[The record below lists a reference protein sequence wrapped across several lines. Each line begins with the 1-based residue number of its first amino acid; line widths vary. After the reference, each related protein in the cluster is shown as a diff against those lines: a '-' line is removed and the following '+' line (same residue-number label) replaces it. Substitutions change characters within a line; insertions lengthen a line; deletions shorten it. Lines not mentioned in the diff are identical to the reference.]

1 MKHILTIL
9 LLISAISI
17 YAQKQGQERVDSL
30 LTELEKAETDTTKV
44 NILNEVSRQNISFGN
59 YEIAMEQAEKAL
71 LVARN
76 AQFKKGEADAH
87 SSIGII
93 YSNQGNYPEALKNHL
108 ALLKISEET
117 ENKANMA
124 SAHMNIGIVY
134 AIQGNYPEA
143 LKFFLNAL
151 KIFEEIGNKNRT
163 ASTYGNIGNIYR
175 IQGNYREALKNH
187 QAALKIF
194 EIIEDKRMIA
204 SCYINIG
211 NIYVDQD
218 NYPEAL
224 KNHQAAL
231 RICEEVGAK
240 REQAL
245 SSNNIGGIYRKQGNY
260 AEALKS
266 LFASLKISEQI
277 GHKELM
283 AMTYS
288 SIGFVYE
295 KLGELR
301 ESEKWLYKSLQ
312 LGKEIGMTDNT
323 RDTYEALARTDSAQ
337 GNYKGAF
344 ENYKMYTAY
353 KDSLFNEENTKEL
366 TRLEMNYGFEKQQDS
381 IRLLNEK
388 EIAIRDASIANVRRQ
403 RLFFIGG
410 IFALT
415 IIGGLLYYQSKQ
427 RKKHNEKLHLLN
439 TELDQANRIKTR
451 FFSILNHDLRSPV
464 ANLIHFL
471 HLQNENPELLD
482 RETKERLQGKT
493 ISGAENL
500 LASMEDLLLWSKGQM
515 ENFKPE
521 PKQIQIKQLFEDNKK
536 VFSGYQNI
544 HFEYHNPDNLEVFTD
559 LNYLKTIV
567 RNLTSN
573 AINVFT
579 TTENPTIIWEA
590 RQENGRILL
599 SVTDNGP
606 GADSKKFRALYD
618 DKEVVGI
625 KSGLGLHLIRD
636 LAKAIGCVIEVESTI
651 GKGTTIRLLF

>member
-9 LLISAISI
+9 LLISTISL

-71 LVARN
+71 LVARK

-245 SSNNIGGIYRKQGNY
+245 SYNNIGGIYRKQGNY

-388 EIAIRDASIANVRRQ
+388 EIAVRDASIANVRKQ

-410 IFALT
+410 IVALT

-482 RETKERLQGKT
+482 KETKERLQGKT

-521 PKQIQIKQLFEDNKK
+521 PKQIQIKQLFEDNQK

-544 HFEYHNPDNLEVFTD
+544 HFVYNNPDNIEVFTD

-579 TTENPTIIWEA
+579 TAENPTIIWET
-590 RQENGRILL
+590 RQENGRVLL

-618 DKEVVGI
+618 DKEVIGI

-636 LAKAIGCVIEVESTI
+636 LAKAIGCTIEVESTI

>member
-9 LLISAISI
+9 LLTSAISL

-30 LTELEKAETDTTKV
+30 LTELEKAEADTTKV

-71 LVARN
+71 LVARK

-175 IQGNYREALKNH
+175 IQGNYR
-187 QAALKIF
+187 
-194 EIIEDKRMIA
+194 
-204 SCYINIG
+204 
-211 NIYVDQD
+211 
-218 NYPEAL
+218 EAL

-388 EIAIRDASIANVRRQ
+388 EIAVRDASIANVRKQ

-410 IFALT
+410 IVALT

-482 RETKERLQGKT
+482 KETKERLQGKT

-521 PKQIQIKQLFEDNKK
+521 PKQIQIKQLFEDNQK

-544 HFEYHNPDNLEVFTD
+544 HFVYNNPDNIEVFTD

-579 TTENPTIIWEA
+579 TAENPTIIWET
-590 RQENGRILL
+590 RQENGRVLL

-618 DKEVVGI
+618 DKEVIGI

-636 LAKAIGCVIEVESTI
+636 LAKAIGCTIEVESTI